1 MPVVAR
7 KVSDGK
13 KRVLSVK
20 KNGEALLPPRTSSR
34 PPPSPSSSSSSSAS
48 ASSSSSSSSC
58 FDALPDHLKE
68 EIFVRVCGKNEVA
81 KLQMTSK
88 PFYKVINSSER
99 LWRTLCE
106 QEVGKESSIVFRDYG
121 LGGRENRYSFHRYL
135 FLVAREMMT
144 ASKM

>member
-1 MPVVAR
+1 MEKKMPVVAR

-20 KNGEALLPPRTSSR
+20 KNGETLLPPRTSSH
-34 PPPSPSSSSSSSAS
+34 PPPSPSSS
-48 ASSSSSSSSC
+48 SSSSSSSSC

-106 QEVGKESSIVFRDYG
+106 QEVGKESAIVFRDYG
-121 LGGRENRYSFHRYL
+121 LGGRENRYYFHCYL
-135 FLVAREMMT
+135 FLVAR
-144 ASKM
+144 

>member
-1 MPVVAR
+1 MGKKMPVVAR

-13 KRVLSVK
+13 KRVVSVK
-20 KNGEALLPPRTSSR
+20 KDGEAALPSRTSSR
-34 PPPSPSSSSSSSAS
+34 PPPSPSSS
-48 ASSSSSSSSC
+48 SSSSSSSSC